1 MGLCTKCGKENPTP
15 EKSMCPDCA
24 ARQSELRKQ
33 NREYRKKIG
42 ICTHCGK
49 NPAEP
54 NKNLCY
60 ECLGQ
65 FQDGYAAKGRTD
77 EQREK
82 DRRLFLYLQPYWI
95 ALPICNCFRLHFYW
109 KLHITI
115 IMLILSRKSNGTS
128 FLTSH

>member
-54 NKNLCY
+54 NKNYVMSVWDSSKMVMQLK
-60 ECLGQ
+60 EE
-65 FQDGYAAKGRTD
+65 RTN
-77 EQREK
+77 REK
-82 DRRLFLYLQPYWI
+82 
-95 ALPICNCFRLHFYW
+95 
-109 KLHITI
+109 KT
-115 IMLILSRKSNGTS
+115 G
-128 FLTSH
+128 